1 MFVERYYLLG
11 SDYLKKSKKA
21 ACLQQSLS
29 VNAPREI
36 LGWAFWKDDVLHQDE
51 EIKTLAGLGLT
62 FLQAKVYLTLVRTGK
77 STIKMVAEQ
86 TGIARQE
93 AQRVTAELQ
102 KIGLV
107 EKILIKPTEYK
118 PIHIKEA
125 IMFLLERR
133 QKKSLELKERASTL
147 LQNFANCQNRS
158 PREESETQFVI
169 ISGREAIIRKSK
181 RILNRTKKS
190 CEIINGLWKNVGYAG
205 SLFENESI
213 KMLRRN
219 VEMRI
224 VAEKLP
230 DPQIVQEIY
239 KHCAINSNFQI
250 RFTSTPSVMLGI
262 YDKKELLVSTSP
274 EKLIGDS
281 PMLWTNS
288 SALLVAVQA
297 YFDKL
302 WETSV
307 PYSNKIPSMYV
318 EG

>member
-1 MFVERYYLLG
+1 LL
-11 SDYLKKSKKA
+11 A
-21 ACLQQSLS
+21 AKFKCKN
-29 VNAPREI
+29 VPKEI
-36 LGWAFWKDDVLHQDE
+36 LGWAFWKEDVLLQDE
-51 EIKTLAGLGLT
+51 EIKTFTGLGLT
-62 FLQAKVYLTLVRTGK
+62 FLQAKVYLTLIRTGN

-107 EKILIKPTEYK
+107 EKILLKPTEFR

-133 QKKSLELKERASTL
+133 EKASLELKERANRL
-147 LQNFANCQNRS
+147 LQNLSNYQNRS
-158 PREESETQFVI
+158 LREESGTQFVI
-169 ISGREAIIRKSK
+169 ICGKEAIIRKSK
-181 RILNRTKKS
+181 SILNRTTKS

-205 SLFENESI
+205 SLFEKESI
-213 KMLRRN
+213 KMLKRN
-219 VEMRI
+219 VKIRI

-230 DPQIVQEIY
+230 EPQVVQEIY
-239 KHCAINSNFQI
+239 KHCATNSNFQI
-250 RFTSTPSVMLGI
+250 RFISPTPSAMLGM
-262 YDKKELLVSTSP
+262 YDRRELLVSTSP

-288 SALLVAVQA
+288 SALILAVQT

-302 WETSV
+302 WETSA
-307 PYSNKIPSMYV
+307 PFLNRYSSRNINTVNSHVGK
-318 EG
+318 

>member
-1 MFVERYYLLG
+1 
-11 SDYLKKSKKA
+11 
-21 ACLQQSLS
+21 
-29 VNAPREI
+29 
-36 LGWAFWKDDVLHQDE
+36 LHQNE
-51 EIKTLAGLGLT
+51 EIKTLTGLGLT
-62 FLQAKVYLTLVRTGK
+62 FLQAKVYLTLVRTGD
-77 STIKMVAEQ
+77 STIKMIAEQ

-107 EKILIKPTEYK
+107 EKILVKPTEYE

-125 IMFLLERR
+125 IIFLLERR
-133 QKKSLELKERASTL
+133 EKISSELKEKANIL
-147 LQNFANCQNRS
+147 LQNFANDQNRN
-158 PREESETQFVI
+158 PKEENGTQFVI
-169 ISGREAIIRKSK
+169 ICGKEAIIRKSK

-205 SLFENESI
+205 SLFEKESI
-213 KMLRRN
+213 KMLKRN
-219 VEMRI
+219 VKIRI

-230 DPQIVQEIY
+230 DQQVVQEIY
-239 KHCAINSNFQI
+239 KHCAPGSNFQI
-250 RFTSTPSVMLGI
+250 RFISPTPSVMLGI
-262 YDKKELLVSTSP
+262 YDEKELLVSTSC

-288 SALLVAVQA
+288 HALVVAVQA

-307 PYSNKIPSMYV
+307 PSSNRIHSKDAKAVNDAGLLINH
-318 EG
+318 